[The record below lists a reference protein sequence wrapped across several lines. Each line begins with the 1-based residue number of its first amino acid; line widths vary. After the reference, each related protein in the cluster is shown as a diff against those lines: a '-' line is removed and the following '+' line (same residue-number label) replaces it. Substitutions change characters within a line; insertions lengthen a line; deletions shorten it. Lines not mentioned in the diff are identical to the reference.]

1 MQQSESIPKNENEC
15 YLNIEQLLDEYMQ
28 LYPELSWTE
37 RELSEKFISSIEQCD
52 LTCEGFSIG
61 HPSVTRKDVLSA
73 ERAVSEAKGQLFEHR
88 KYMREIDKYI
98 VDLRAEINSRIA
110 SIEAEYQKARNRA
123 LSKKC

>member
-1 MQQSESIPKNENEC
+1 MRQSESISENEVEC
-15 YLNIEQLLDEYMQ
+15 GPDLEQWLEMYLQD
-28 LYPELSWTE
+28 YPELSWTE

-61 HPSVTRKDVLSA
+61 HPSVTREDVLSA